1 MGNSQISRNDFYTEP
16 TFIEKCFYYYEQ
28 RSLISNFSVT
38 IKTTASITRELL
50 YAALKKVILRYPN
63 LVSSI
68 HDKFDYDTHT
78 EKTLTKSPKRIIYSD
93 ANAAQFINMDEET
106 RNYADINQIQT
117 LLNATKF
124 DPNCTNGKP
133 MWKIFVFANQ
143 NLISWVFD
151 YSIVDGGSAVV
162 YQKELV
168 EAMNQIS
175 EPELQKAR
183 EILNDTSKKNTAIL
197 FDFEKDWSL
206 FQRAPSQ
213 GIFKEINYV
222 PSIFKKVSSQVIK
235 LLSNAVPDKT
245 IDELNDE
252 ANKSAFLERIIFEK
266 EKLYLSKNVIGIES
280 GAAKPLSKII
290 NINHIILSKILDKCH
305 TKDCNFQAIFIIT
318 FLATVHQV
326 IPDQYSKKY
335 LKTITSASFRN
346 IFTKQFIS
354 HNEYLAESELGI
366 PPLSQQKKQF
376 IDGIFVHSA
385 ITYIEPFDEFS
396 WELCHKYNNFLH
408 TLLHS
413 KGWFANYY
421 VANRGIQAKAFVDN
435 KMGSQ
440 DDVFVSFDNLGLV
453 RVKESGKFLIEDIIF
468 TKAPDAISGDNLI
481 TMVSTKKGGL
491 NIQISIA
498 EEHIQTRFDEFCLR
512 LSENLIALG
521 NF

>member
-1 MGNSQISRNDFYTEP
+1 MGNFQFSRNDFYTDP
-16 TFIEKCFYYYEQ
+16 TFTEKCFYYYDQ
-28 RSLISNFSVT
+28 YGLISNFSVT

-50 YAALKKVILRYPN
+50 YAALKKVILKYPN

-68 HDKFDYDTHT
+68 HDKFDYDTHN
-78 EKTLTKSPKRIIYSD
+78 EKTLTKSPKKIIYFD
-93 ANAAQFINMDEET
+93 DNIVQFISQDEET
-106 RNYADINQIQT
+106 RNYADINQIQL

-124 DPNCTNGKP
+124 DSNFTNGKP
-133 MWKIFVFANQ
+133 MWKIFVFPNK
-143 NLISWVFD
+143 NLTSWVFD
-151 YSIVDGGSAVV
+151 YSIFDGGSAIV

-168 EAMNQIS
+168 EALNQILES
-175 EPELQKAR
+175 EQQKAR
-183 EILNDTSKKNTAIL
+183 EILDNASKRTTPIL
-197 FDFEKDWSL
+197 FDFEKDWPL

-266 EKLYLSKNVIGIES
+266 EKLYLSKNVIGLES

-305 TKDCNFQAIFIIT
+305 TKGCNFQAIFIII

-326 IPDQYSKKY
+326 IPLQYSKKY
-335 LKTITSASFRN
+335 LKTVTSASFRN
-346 IFTKQFIS
+346 IFTKQFVS
-354 HNEYLAESELGI
+354 HNEYLAEQELGI
-366 PPLSQQKKQF
+366 QKLLQGQQQF

-385 ITYIEPFDEFS
+385 IIYIEPFDEFS
-396 WELCHKYNNFLH
+396 WELCHKYDSFLH

-435 KMGSQ
+435 KLGSQ

-453 RVKESGKFLIEDIIF
+453 RVKESGKFQIEDIIF
-468 TKAPDAISGDNLI
+468 TKAPDPIAGDNLI
-481 TMVSTKKGGL
+481 AMVSTKKGGL
-491 NIQISIA
+491 NIQINIA
-498 EEHIQTRFDEFCLR
+498 EEHIQARFDEFCLR